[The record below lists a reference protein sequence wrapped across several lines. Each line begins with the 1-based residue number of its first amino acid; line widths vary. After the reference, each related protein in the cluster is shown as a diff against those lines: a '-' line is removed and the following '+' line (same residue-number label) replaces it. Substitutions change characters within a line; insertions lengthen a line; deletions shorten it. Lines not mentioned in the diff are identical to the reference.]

1 MITRIHYL
9 IFFVLFLLPAC
20 STNAVRNLASTTAA
34 NTSLVNTSLSA
45 YAENS
50 RRTVERRGRYI
61 SDVSDAAFS
70 LNSDYEERVEAME
83 RVEDKKK
90 QKSGETRS
98 AMVKSIQ
105 EYLDGLEAGA
115 NKVVAD
121 RSALGSALE
130 ESQGKFD
137 LPSSYLE
144 ALAKALGTLSEKRDN
159 AQTLAF
165 LKKYFDEVIKQLK
178 AAETEA
184 NNANKNAE
192 TGAKTSAISAQA
204 RSEGDIRNA
213 K

>member
-1 MITRIHYL
+1 MITRNHYL
-9 IFFVLFLLPAC
+9 IFFVLFLLSAC

-50 RRTVERRGRYI
+50 RGTVERRGRYI

-70 LNSDYEERVEAME
+70 LNSDYEERIGAME

-98 AMVKSIQ
+98 AMIKSIQ

-115 NKVVAD
+115 NKVTAD
-121 RSALGSALE
+121 RTALE
-130 ESQGKFD
+130 NALNESQGKFD
-137 LPSSYLE
+137 LPSGHLK
-144 ALAKALGTLSEKRDN
+144 ALAKALGTLAEKRDN

-178 AAETEA
+178 VAEEEA
-184 NNANKNAE
+184 NNAKNNAE
-192 TGAKTSAISAQA
+192 MGAKTSASSAI
-204 RSEGDIRNA
+204 ENA